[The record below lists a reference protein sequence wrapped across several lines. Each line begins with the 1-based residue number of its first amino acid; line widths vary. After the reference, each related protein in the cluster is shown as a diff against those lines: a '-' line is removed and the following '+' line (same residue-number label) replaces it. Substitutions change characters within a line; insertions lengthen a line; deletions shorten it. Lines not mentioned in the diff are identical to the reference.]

1 MVQKESA
8 AADADVVQ
16 EKSKKTHTE
25 FFLCIVE
32 WTASASPMQI

>member
-1 MVQKESA
+1 MVQKES
-8 AADADVVQ
+8 ADADVVQ